1 MKSRFVSFFSFC
13 NSKYLLLA
21 LNLTFASINNLISLN
36 PSGNIFEQISRP
48 PTNTNECGQLKI
60 SFFVLAAM
68 LFGID
73 GILAIL
79 ETEFETRF
87 ECNFGFCNLTIL
99 IVSKI
104 LIKYLILTFSYH
116 FLSGLK
122 LNIDKVI
129 QSL

>member
-1 MKSRFVSFFSFC
+1 MSHSFFFS

-48 PTNTNECGQLKI
+48 PTKTNECRTIKI
-60 SFFVLAAM
+60 SCLCIGSNAFR
-68 LFGID
+68 ID

-87 ECNFGFCNLTIL
+87 ECNFGFCNFEIL
-99 IVSKI
+99 IN
-104 LIKYLILTFSYH
+104 
-116 FLSGLK
+116 
-122 LNIDKVI
+122 LNFN
-129 QSL
+129 